1 MEQKKEWYLE
11 YEIHQNRPGLLG
23 DISSLLGML
32 SINIV
37 TINGVEDR
45 RRGMLIRSKNDDQI
59 TRFRSIL
66 DTIDNITVRKL
77 REPKLRDRL
86 AVMHGRYIERDADDK
101 KTFRF
106 VRDELGLLV
115 DFMAELFK
123 KDRHYLMGIRGM
135 PRVGKTES
143 LVAASVCANKRWS
156 FISSTLLRQTVRNQL
171 ADDELEEGHIYII
184 DGIVSMM
191 RASEKHRM
199 LVDDILRLPAVK
211 VVEHPDIFVRESA
224 YTLDDFDCIIELRND
239 EKEEITYEV
248 VESGFS
254 SFDIS

>member
-1 MEQKKEWYLE
+1 MADVKEWYLE
-11 YEIHQNRPGLLG
+11 YEIHKNRPGLLG
-23 DISSLLGML
+23 DIASLLGML

-37 TINGVEDR
+37 TINGVEDQ
-45 RRGMLIRSKNDDQI
+45 RRGMLIRSKSDDQVK
-59 TRFRSIL
+59 RFRTIL
-66 DTIDNITVRKL
+66 ETISNITVKKL

-123 KDRHYLMGIRGM
+123 TDQHYLVGLRGM

-143 LVAASVCANKRWS
+143 VVAASVCANKRWS
-156 FISSTLLRQTVRNQL
+156 FISSTLLRQTVRSQL
-171 ADDELEEGHIYII
+171 ADDERGEDLIYIL
-184 DGIVSMM
+184 DGIVTTM
-191 RASEKHRM
+191 RAPEKHRT
-199 LVDDILRLPAVK
+199 LVDEILRLPAVK
-211 VVEHPDIFVRESA
+211 VIEHPDIFVRETG
-224 YTLDDFDCIIELRND
+224 YTLQDFDVIIELRNNED
-239 EKEEITYEV
+239 EEITYETFD
-248 VESGFS
+248 SSFS

>member
-1 MEQKKEWYLE
+1 MEEKKEWYLE

-23 DISSLLGML
+23 DISSLLGIL

-37 TINGVEDR
+37 TINGVEDG
-45 RRGMLIRSKNDDQI
+45 RRGMLIRSGHDDQVA
-59 TRFRSIL
+59 RLGAIL
-66 DTIDNITVRKL
+66 ETIDNITVRRM
-77 REPKLRDRL
+77 REPRLRDRL

-101 KTFRF
+101 KTYRF

-123 KDRHYLMGIRGM
+123 KDRHYLVGIRGM

-171 ADDELEEGHIYII
+171 AEDELEQGHIYII

-191 RASEKHRM
+191 RASQGHRQ
-199 LVDDILRLPAVK
+199 LVHDIMKQPAVK
-211 VVEHPDIFVRESA
+211 VVEHPDIFVRESR
-224 YTLDDFDCIIELRND
+224 YTLDDFDCMIELRNK
-239 EKEEITYEV
+239 ESEEITYDV

>member
-1 MEQKKEWYLE
+1 MEGKKEWYLE

-23 DISSLLGML
+23 DISSLLGIL
-32 SINIV
+32 SINII

-45 RRGMLIRSKNDDQI
+45 RRGLLIRSKHDDQVI
-59 TRFRSIL
+59 RLRAIL
-66 DTIDNITVRKL
+66 DTMDNITVRKV
-77 REPKLRDRL
+77 REPRLRDRL

-123 KDRHYLMGIRGM
+123 KDRHYLVGIRGM

-171 ADDELEEGHIYII
+171 AEDELEEGHIYII

-191 RASEKHRM
+191 RAPEKHQQ
-199 LVDDILRLPAVK
+199 LVHDIMKQPAVK
-211 VVEHPDIFVRESA
+211 VVEHPDIFVRESR
-224 YTLDDFDCIIELRND
+224 YTMDDFDCMIELRNN
-239 EKEEITYEV
+239 ETEEITYEV
-248 VESGFS
+248 IESGFS

>member
-1 MEQKKEWYLE
+1 MGEKKEWYLE
-11 YEIHQNRPGLLG
+11 YEIHKNRPGLLG

-45 RRGMLIRSKNDDQI
+45 RRGMLILSKHDDQI

-77 REPKLRDRL
+77 REPRLRDRL

-123 KDRHYLMGIRGM
+123 KDRHYLVGIRGM

-191 RASEKHRM
+191 RATEKHRM

-211 VVEHPDIFVRESA
+211 VVEHPDIFVRESS
-224 YTLDDFDCIIELRND
+224 YTLEDFDCIIELRNN